1 MLETGESKPKM
12 DNGALKHICLWIVLL
27 FLFFLLLYGVH
38 QFFFSRMES
47 RATNKIS
54 LIEPAMKN
62 RTVKKDNETAINKI
76 SHYAEKEYLINL
88 QKKKKVR

>member
-1 MLETGESKPKM
+1 M
-12 DNGALKHICLWIVLL
+12 DNVALKHICLWIVLL
-27 FLFFLLLYGVH
+27 LLFFLLLYGVH

-47 RATNKIS
+47 RTTKKTS
-54 LIEPAMKN
+54 LFEPAMKN

-88 QKKKKVR
+88 QKKEKTH